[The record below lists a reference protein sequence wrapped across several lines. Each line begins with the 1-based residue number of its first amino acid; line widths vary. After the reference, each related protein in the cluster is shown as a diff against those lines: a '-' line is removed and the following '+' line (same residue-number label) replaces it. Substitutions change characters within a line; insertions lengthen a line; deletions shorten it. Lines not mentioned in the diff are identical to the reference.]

1 MKNKLMYLIAVLFAA
16 SVCFSCSDDDNNEDR
31 TDLLGKWNYTKEAK
45 DIHFELE
52 YNTGMITFPEG
63 MIPAGTIPE
72 GIPGVTEAGISVE
85 MLKLGLPMIAN
96 KYMSLYF
103 RGINF
108 TSETEM
114 EILMTMD
121 EQPVSLKTTYTTQ
134 KNIVKIST
142 QSDGF
147 KQLMGEIPVQS
158 IDLNYSINK
167 DKLTLYLNTAYV
179 KAVLSVVPTILKDV
193 DLPVEQ
199 KTKIGEFIQ
208 DFSTNLKTL
217 EFGATLSR

>member
-1 MKNKLMYLIAVLFAA
+1 MKNKLLYLIAVLFAA
-16 SVCFSCSDDDNNEDR
+16 SVCFSCSDNDNNEDS
-31 TDLLGKWNYTKEAK
+31 TDLLGTWRYTKEVK

-52 YNTGMITFPEG
+52 YNTNMIIFPEG
-63 MIPAGTIPE
+63 MIPAE
-72 GIPGVTEAGISVE
+72 GIPGITETGISVD
-85 MLKLGLPMIAN
+85 MLKLELPMIAN

-108 TSETEM
+108 ISKTEM

-147 KQLMGEIPVQS
+147 KQLMGEIPVLS

-179 KAVLSVVPTILKDV
+179 KAILSVVPTILKNGE
-193 DLPVEQ
+193 LAEEQ
-199 KTKIGEFIQ
+199 KMKIGEFIQ
-208 DFSTNLKTL
+208 DFSNNLKIL